1 MTDRPS
7 MPPSRHRPARA
18 ITGRTLPLLGR
29 PDAFHGI
36 AIVLLPSIVLAA
48 ILGTGGTDPAD
59 PGDRDAGDAV
69 AAAAP
74 HQQTGTAAPGPA
86 DAVADAAPATAP
98 ATATAADAR
107 AAVPA
112 GPVRFASYQDLEL
125 FLPSTRAMLSGF
137 HEASYRHA
145 VRMRPW
151 GSPLANDNP
160 RKDARPPSDPGPNYV
175 IMSTR
180 GRPTHATSAADIAVP
195 SDAVITSPVDGTVV
209 EAEPYS
215 LYGTYPDNRI
225 RIRPTARPDL
235 VVTVLHV
242 TGPRVAVGDTVT
254 AGETPI
260 AASATDFPFPS
271 HVDAYSG
278 GHPPHVHIEVKRG

>member
-1 MTDRPS
+1 
-7 MPPSRHRPARA
+7 
-18 ITGRTLPLLGR
+18 
-29 PDAFHGI
+29 
-36 AIVLLPSIVLAA
+36 
-48 ILGTGGTDPAD
+48 
-59 PGDRDAGDAV
+59 
-69 AAAAP
+69 
-74 HQQTGTAAPGPA
+74 
-86 DAVADAAPATAP
+86 
-98 ATATAADAR
+98 
-107 AAVPA
+107 
-112 GPVRFASYQDLEL
+112 
-125 FLPSTRAMLSGF
+125 MLSGF

-195 SDAVITSPVDGTVV
+195 SDAVITSPVDGTVI
-209 EAEPYS
+209 EATPYA

-225 RIRPTARPDL
+225 RIRPTHRPDL

-278 GHPPHVHIEVKRG
+278 GHPPHVHIEVKRGRIRQ